1 MTHHHP
7 GFTHRF
13 AATELDTRHALSSIM
28 ARLRQIGLPDEQ
40 AGSIEIALAEV
51 VNNIVEHA
59 YANIDKGE
67 VLIRAVVGPGD
78 IRVLL
83 VDWGPPL
90 PGARLP
96 DCCPASLGEKTA
108 DLPEGGFGWF
118 LIHTIARNIHYRRFL
133 GRNHLRLT
141 FRLIPAV
148 PHDNRPDRN
157 VIRVD
162 HSAPKTP

>member
-90 PGARLP
+90 PGAVCQIAARQALVRKP
-96 DCCPASLGEKTA
+96 PICPKAALA
-108 DLPEGGFGWF
+108 GF
-118 LIHTIARNIHYRRFL
+118 
-133 GRNHLRLT
+133 
-141 FRLIPAV
+141 
-148 PHDNRPDRN
+148 
-157 VIRVD
+157 
-162 HSAPKTP
+162 